1 MATPLYPTY
10 PLSHLP
16 LKEWVLSPL
25 THPSIL
31 QLFNKYYGILAVS
44 RAQDRRY
51 HLIFGGDKE
60 GDKRYSYRNAGV
72 TIEETHGLN
81 RSVG

>member
-1 MATPLYPTY
+1 MATPPYPTY
-10 PLSHLP
+10 PPSHLP

-31 QLFNKYYGILAVS
+31 QLFNKYHGILAVS
-44 RAQDRRY
+44 RAQDSRC
-51 HLIFGGDKE
+51 HLIFGGDKG
-60 GDKRYSYRNAGV
+60 GDKRSSYRNAGV
-72 TIEETHGLN
+72 TIEEIHGLN